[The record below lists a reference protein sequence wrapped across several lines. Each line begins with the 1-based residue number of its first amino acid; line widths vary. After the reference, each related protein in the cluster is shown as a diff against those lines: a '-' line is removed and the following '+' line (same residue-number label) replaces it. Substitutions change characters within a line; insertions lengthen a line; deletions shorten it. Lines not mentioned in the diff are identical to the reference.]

1 MVFFA
6 LYTRSLEPSQT
17 AAYHKQE
24 GQRLALFYHQQIMS
38 IIPVFKNHFKEKT
51 YVNMTGND
59 LKTIKI
65 MKTV

>member
-1 MVFFA
+1 MKLIETVF
-6 LYTRSLEPSQT
+6 E
-17 AAYHKQE
+17 
-24 GQRLALFYHQQIMS
+24 
-38 IIPVFKNHFKEKT
+38 KNHFKEKT

>member
-1 MVFFA
+1 MISRVLSQDETVF
-6 LYTRSLEPSQT
+6 E
-17 AAYHKQE
+17 
-24 GQRLALFYHQQIMS
+24 
-38 IIPVFKNHFKEKT
+38 KNHFKEKT